1 MTKHDIFQPATL
13 KKLEKQFADWEANEL
28 AESLGRRGES
38 KDEFRTEAGIE
49 IKRVYTQLD
58 IADIPPED
66 IGLPGQY
73 PFTRGPYPTMYRA
86 RPWTIRQVS
95 GYGNAED
102 TNARYKYLIAAG
114 QTGTSTDFDMPTLM
128 GYDSD
133 HPMAFGEVGREGV
146 AIDTLDDMEA
156 LFDGIDLNVISAS
169 LTINPTAF
177 IIYAMWVAAAK
188 KRGYDP
194 QRLMGTIQ
202 ADILKEYVA
211 QKEWIF
217 PVRPSVRL
225 VRDTILYSA
234 EHTKRFNPISISG
247 YHVSEVGGNAVHEV
261 AFTISF
267 AISYIEECRKLGMSV
282 DEFAPRLSFFYV
294 CQADFFEE
302 IAKFRAARRVYAKV
316 IKERF
321 GAELAESMRMRMH
334 VQTAAMTLTKPQYRI
349 NLMRTAVQALAAV
362 LGGAQSMHTNGFDE
376 AFTIPT
382 AEAMKLAIRT
392 QQILAEETNVTSIV
406 DPLGGSYAVEALTS
420 EFEAKVF
427 DMLKQIDDLG
437 GAIKAVEAGWM
448 QRICADTAYEYELRK
463 ARGERTV
470 IGVNKYVE
478 EDEEPAD
485 FAPHPYDE
493 GTLERQLAR
502 LNRVRAERDTAKV
515 HAILERM
522 KVIATDEK
530 QNLLP
535 VTMEA
540 VEAKATLGEICDAL
554 RSVWGVYREEPIF

>member
-1 MTKHDIFQPATL
+1 MSKHDIFQKATL
-13 KKLEKQFADWEANEL
+13 EKIEKQFADWEANEL
-28 AESLGRRGES
+28 AESLSRRAES
-38 KDEFRTEAGIE
+38 QAEFRTESGILL
-49 IKRVYTQLD
+49 KRVYTPLD
-58 IADIPPED
+58 IADIPTED
-66 IGLPGQY
+66 IGLPGLY
-73 PFTRGPYPTMYRA
+73 PYTRGPYPTMYRA
-86 RPWTIRQVS
+86 RAWTIRQVS

-114 QTGTSTDFDMPTLM
+114 QTGISTDFDMPTLM

-146 AIDTLDDMEA
+146 AIDTLEDMEA
-156 LFDGIDLNVISAS
+156 LFDGIDLNEISAS

-177 IIYAMWVAAAK
+177 IIYAMWLTAAK

-234 EHTKRFNPISISG
+234 EHTQRFNPISISG
-247 YHVSEVGGNAVHEV
+247 YHVSEVGANAVDEV

-267 AISYIEECRKLGMSV
+267 AISYIEECMKQGMSV

-321 GAELAESMRMRMH
+321 GAKLAESMRMRMH

-349 NLMRTAVQALAAV
+349 NLMRTAIQALAAV

-382 AEAMKLAIRT
+382 QDAMKLAIRT
-392 QQILAEETNVTSIV
+392 QQILAEETNITSIV
-406 DPLGGSYAVEALTS
+406 DPLGGSYAVERLTS
-420 EFEAKVF
+420 DFEAKVF
-427 DMLKQIDDLG
+427 EQIEKIDEMG
-437 GAIKAVEAGWM
+437 GAIRAVEKGWM
-448 QRICADTAYEYELRK
+448 QRICADSAYDYEMRK
-463 ARGERTV
+463 ARGEKTV

-478 EDEEPAD
+478 EEDPAD

-502 LNRVRAERDTAKV
+502 LNRVRAERDQAKV
-515 HAILERM
+515 TDILGRM
-522 KVIATDEK
+522 KDIAADENK
-530 QNLLP
+530 NLLP
-535 VTMEA
+535 ITMEA
-540 VEAKATLGEICDAL
+540 VEAHATLGEICDAL

>member
-1 MTKHDIFQPATL
+1 MSKHEIFHKATL
-13 KKLEKQFADWEANEL
+13 QKIEEQFSEWEANEL
-28 AESLGRRGES
+28 RDSLERRAESKE
-38 KDEFRTEAGIE
+38 EFLTEAGLPL
-49 IKRVYTQLD
+49 KRVYTPLD
-58 IADIPPED
+58 VADIPHED

-73 PFTRGPYPTMYRA
+73 PYTRGPYPTMYRA
-86 RPWTIRQVS
+86 RHWTIRQVS

-114 QTGTSTDFDMPTLM
+114 QTGISTDFDMPTLM

-156 LFDGIDLNVISAS
+156 LFEGIDLNVISAS

-247 YHVSEVGGNAVHEV
+247 YHVSEVGGNAVHEI
-261 AFTISF
+261 AFTIAF
-267 AISYIEECRKLGMSV
+267 AISYIEECMKQGMSV

-334 VQTAAMTLTKPQYRI
+334 VQTAAMTLTKPQYRV
-349 NLMRTAVQALAAV
+349 NLMRTAIQALAAA
-362 LGGAQSMHTNGFDE
+362 LGGAQSMHTNGYDE

-382 AEAMKLAIRT
+382 EDAMKLAIRT
-392 QQILAEETNVTSIV
+392 QQVIAEETNVTSIV
-406 DPLGGSYAVEALTS
+406 DPLGGSYAVERLTS
-420 EFEAKVF
+420 DFEAKVF
-427 DMLKQIDDLG
+427 ELLDQIDELG
-437 GAIKAVEAGWM
+437 GAIKAVEEGWM
-448 QRICADTAYEYELRK
+448 QRICADTAYDYELRK
-463 ARGERTV
+463 ARGEKTV

-478 EDEEPAD
+478 QEDPAD
-485 FAPHPYDE
+485 FEPHPYDE
-493 GTLERQLAR
+493 ATLERQLAR
-502 LNRVRAERDTAKV
+502 LNRVRAERDQSKV
-515 HAILERM
+515 DEILARM
-522 KVIATDEK
+522 KEIATDENL
-530 QNLLP
+530 NLLP

-554 RSVWGVYREEPIF
+554 RSVWGTYREEPIF

>member
-362 LGGAQSMHTNGFDE
+362 LGGAQSMHTNRFRRSFHHSDCGGDE
-376 AFTIPT
+376 AC
-382 AEAMKLAIRT
+382 
-392 QQILAEETNVTSIV
+392 
-406 DPLGGSYAVEALTS
+406 DP
-420 EFEAKVF
+420 
-427 DMLKQIDDLG
+427 D
-437 GAIKAVEAGWM
+437 
-448 QRICADTAYEYELRK
+448 
-463 ARGERTV
+463 
-470 IGVNKYVE
+470 
-478 EDEEPAD
+478 PAD
-485 FAPHPYDE
+485 PCRRDQRYVD
-493 GTLERQLAR
+493 RRSAR
-502 LNRVRAERDTAKV
+502 RFLCCRGADFGVRSQSLRYAETDRRSGRRDQGGRSRV
-515 HAILERM
+515 
-522 KVIATDEK
+522 
-530 QNLLP
+530 
-535 VTMEA
+535 
-540 VEAKATLGEICDAL
+540 DAAHL
-554 RSVWGVYREEPIF
+554 C